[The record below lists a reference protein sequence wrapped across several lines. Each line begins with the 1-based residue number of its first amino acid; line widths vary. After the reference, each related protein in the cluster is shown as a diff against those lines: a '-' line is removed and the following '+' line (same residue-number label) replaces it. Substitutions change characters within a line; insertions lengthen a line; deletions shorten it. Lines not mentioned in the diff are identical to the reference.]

1 MANKLINSFKETS
14 LDLENPNPL
23 GGPNRTN
30 SNINPNYTVARG
42 NNGPLTA
49 GGQPLK
55 DKDGKIV
62 KQELNRY
69 TPTNTYLQQMGSVGN
84 INNTNARLADSEQ
97 DQSPEE
103 IINQINSN
111 LPF

>member
-1 MANKLINSFKETS
+1 
-14 LDLENPNPL
+14 
-23 GGPNRTN
+23 
-30 SNINPNYTVARG
+30 
-42 NNGPLTA
+42 
-49 GGQPLK
+49 
-55 DKDGKIV
+55 
-62 KQELNRY
+62 
-69 TPTNTYLQQMGSVGN
+69 MGSVGN

>member
-1 MANKLINSFKETS
+1 MQLMFISKKTEKRS
-14 LDLENPNPL
+14 
-23 GGPNRTN
+23 NR
-30 SNINPNYTVARG
+30 
-42 NNGPLTA
+42 
-49 GGQPLK
+49 K
-55 DKDGKIV
+55 DKDWKIV

-69 TPTNTYLQQMGSVGN
+69 TPSNTYLQQMGSVGN

>member
-1 MANKLINSFKETS
+1 MAKNLINSFSETS
-14 LDLENPNPL
+14 LDLENSSPL

-30 SNINPNYTVARG
+30 SNINPNYTVTRG

-69 TPTNTYLQQMGSVGN
+69 TPTNTYLQQMGGVAN
-84 INNTNARLADSEQ
+84 INNTNARIEGS
-97 DQSPEE
+97 DQQPDPEE
-103 IINQINSN
+103 IVNSINNK